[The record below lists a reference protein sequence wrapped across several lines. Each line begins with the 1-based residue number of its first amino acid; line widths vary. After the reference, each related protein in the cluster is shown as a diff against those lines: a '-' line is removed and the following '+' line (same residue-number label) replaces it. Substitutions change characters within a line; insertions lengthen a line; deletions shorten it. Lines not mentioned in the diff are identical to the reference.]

1 MAIWYILTANLAAAV
16 FQTAIPSAAEVQEA
30 ALLQVEKGQLPLVIS
45 APHGGLQSPEGW
57 EVRTNGV
64 VVRDT
69 NTYQIA
75 ESLADAIQLRTGQ
88 RPFLVLSKVH
98 RKYLDLN
105 RSLEES
111 GGKSSPEKRRL
122 WNTYHESIERACQQ
136 AMTLGKGRALLI
148 DLHGQGHKHG
158 KIELGYGLRAS
169 ELRQPDS
176 LLPRPGW
183 LRGPQSLGAFLQAQE
198 LQCMPSPA
206 HLFPLENEKFFSGGY
221 TIRRHRAQGGLAGS
235 EIGLQAIQ
243 IELPPKPRRGNAAER
258 QPLADRLAQG
268 ISLFLAAQFSIP
280 KVELLSMAIPND
292 GPMAV
297 FQSRFS

>member
-1 MAIWYILTANLAAAV
+1 
-16 FQTAIPSAAEVQEA
+16 
-30 ALLQVEKGQLPLVIS
+30 
-45 APHGGLQSPEGW
+45 
-57 EVRTNGV
+57 
-64 VVRDT
+64 
-69 NTYQIA
+69 
-75 ESLADAIQLRTGQ
+75 
-88 RPFLVLSKVH
+88 
-98 RKYLDLN
+98 
-105 RSLEES
+105 
-111 GGKSSPEKRRL
+111 
-122 WNTYHESIERACQQ
+122 
-136 AMTLGKGRALLI
+136 
-148 DLHGQGHKHG
+148 
-158 KIELGYGLRAS
+158 
-169 ELRQPDS
+169 
-176 LLPRPGW
+176 LPRPGW

-297 FQSRFS
+297 FQSDFKMLIQVWGIPILATSGVSASKHSHAAAVLAEYLDNDEDGVVDDAQVLSILQNQGAFLVMPVRERQMRKFENRWQVWEKH